1 VRVRGEAMTRWLH
14 RLLCDRCPG
23 PCSTRY
29 DMQLAAAQR
38 QERRRLVELV
48 AAGGGVWR
56 ER

>member
-1 VRVRGEAMTRWLH
+1 VRGEAMTRWLH